1 MRRHLLNI
9 YFAVTAAVGA
19 LLTALTAVFLFKYAD
34 PGKDWVFL
42 LIPLALLFVG
52 AAGLLLRLRK
62 RKEEPSADG
71 EDDEAEEDV

>member
-1 MRRHLLNI
+1 MHRKLLTVF
-9 YFAVTAAVGA
+9 FAVTAAVGA
-19 LLTALTAVFLFKYAD
+19 LLTALAVVFLMKYAD

-42 LIPLALLFVG
+42 LVPLALLLIG

>member
-1 MRRHLLNI
+1 MHRKLLTVF
-9 YFAVTAAVGA
+9 FAVAAAVGA
-19 LLTALTAVFLFKYAD
+19 LLTALTVVFLFKYAD

-42 LIPLALLFVG
+42 LIPLALLLVG

-62 RKEEPSADG
+62 GKEEPPADE